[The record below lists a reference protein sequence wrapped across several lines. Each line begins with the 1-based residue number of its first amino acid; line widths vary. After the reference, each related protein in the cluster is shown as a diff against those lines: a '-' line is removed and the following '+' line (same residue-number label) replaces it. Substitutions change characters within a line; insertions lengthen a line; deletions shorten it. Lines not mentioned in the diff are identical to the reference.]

1 MPMSKKKIL
10 VIDDEEDFSFFIR
23 KNLQRSNYEVIVAAN
38 GDDGIRI
45 ARASLPDL
53 ILLDVMMPGLN
64 GFQVLR
70 KLKED
75 LRTYAI
81 PVVMLTGKDD
91 DESRAKAAQLK
102 DADYIVKPIEI
113 EELHKRIAE
122 VLTK

>member
-1 MPMSKKKIL
+1 MPKKIL

-23 KNLQRSNYEVIVAAN
+23 KNLQRSKYEVIVAAN
-38 GDDGIRI
+38 GDDGLRI
-45 ARASLPDL
+45 ARASLPDV
-53 ILLDVMMPGLN
+53 ILLDVMMPGMN

-75 LRTYAI
+75 IRTHAI

-91 DESRAKAAQLK
+91 NESREMAAQLK
-102 DADYIVKPIEI
+102 DADYIVKPVEI
-113 EELHKRIAE
+113 EELHKRIAQ

>member
-1 MPMSKKKIL
+1 MSKKKIL